1 MTGPAKQASQDDAE
15 GSGNDGGE
23 TATRGDKAGARRQ
36 GPVGSA
42 LENGRQVIQNHLKTL
57 PGRPGVYRMIDA
69 GGTVL
74 YVGKAKSLKK
84 RVASYTKFKGKSIRA
99 LNLIVRTKDMEF
111 ITTHTEVEALLLEAN
126 LIKQHKPPFN
136 VLLRDD
142 KSFPYI
148 VITGGHD
155 WPQIAKHRGARNLP
169 GEYFGPFASAGAVNN
184 TINTLQRAFPL
195 RNCSDSTF
203 ASRTRPCLQYQIK
216 RCTAPCAGRISEADY
231 GADVA
236 QARDFLKG
244 RSSRIQQ
251 ALSKRMH
258 EAAGR
263 QEYEAAAVFRD
274 RIRALSSIQ
283 SRQDI
288 NLLKLGQADLI
299 AGHQEGGQTCIQV
312 FFFRSGQN
320 YGNRAYFP
328 ANTRN
333 LSVAEVLAAFLGQFY
348 ARRAAPRRILLS
360 DAVEGQALIE
370 EALSLQ
376 AEQAVRLEVPRRG
389 GKRKLIQHCIANA
402 IDALGRR
409 LAESATQRRLLEGL
423 ARVFGLDAAPARIE
437 VYDNSHTGGSQAVG
451 AMIVAGQ
458 EGLIKNQYRKFNIK
472 DTALEPG
479 DDYGMM
485 REVLSRRFSRLL
497 REDADGAPRSHP
509 LWPDLVLID
518 GGAGHLAAAQQ
529 VFADLG
535 LEGVELAAIAKGR
548 QRHAGREVLHMRGR
562 APLALE
568 PSDPVLYFL
577 QRLRDE
583 AHRFAIGSH
592 RAKRARQLARS
603 ILDEVPGIGPRRKRA
618 LLNHFGSARAVSGAG
633 LADLEQVEGISNAVA
648 NAIYDHFHGEG

>member
-1 MTGPAKQASQDDAE
+1 MTGSANQSSENSVEAVAGGAGDAV
-15 GSGNDGGE
+15 
-23 TATRGDKAGARRQ
+23 TKAGARRKA
-36 GPVGSA
+36 PVGSA
-42 LENGRQVIQNHLKTL
+42 LEDGRQVINDHLKTL
-57 PGRPGVYRMIDA
+57 PGRPGVYRMIGAD
-69 GGTVL
+69 GTVL

-84 RVASYTKFKGKSIRA
+84 RVSSYTKFKGKSIRA
-99 LNLIVRTKDMEF
+99 LNLIAQTTDMEF

-148 VITGGHD
+148 IITGEHL

-169 GEYFGPFASAGAVNN
+169 GEYFGPFASALAVNN

-195 RNCSDSTF
+195 RNCSDSVF

-216 RCTAPCAGRISEADY
+216 RCTAPCVGRISEADY
-231 GADVA
+231 AADVA

-258 EAAGR
+258 EAAER

-274 RIRALSSIQ
+274 RIRALSQIQ

-288 NLLKLGQADLI
+288 NLLKLGQADVI

-348 ARRAAPRRILLS
+348 ARRTAPRRILLS
-360 DAVEGQALIE
+360 DAVEGQPLIE

-376 AEQAVRLEVPRRG
+376 AGHAVRIEVPGRG
-389 GKRKLIQHCIANA
+389 KKYKLVQHCIANA
-402 IDALGRR
+402 NDALGRR
-409 LAESATQRRLLEGL
+409 LAESATQRRLLDGL
-423 ARVFGLDAAPARIE
+423 AQVFGLEAAPARIE

-472 DTALEPG
+472 DSALVPG

-497 REDADGAPRSHP
+497 RENAEGDPP
-509 LWPDLVLID
+509 WPDLVLID
-518 GGAGHLAAAQQ
+518 GGAGHLTAAQE

-535 LEGVELAAIAKGR
+535 LDGVELAAIAKGR
-548 QRHAGREVLHMRGR
+548 QRHAGREVLHQPGR
-562 APLALE
+562 PALTLE
-568 PSDPVLYFL
+568 PRDPVLYFL

-592 RAKRARQLARS
+592 RAKRAQKLARS

-618 LLNHFGSARAVSGAG
+618 LLNHFGSARAVAGAG
-633 LADLEQVEGISNAVA
+633 LADLEQVEGISGTVA
-648 NAIYDHFHGEG
+648 SAIYDHFHGEG

>member
-1 MTGPAKQASQDDAE
+1 MTESTNQDSEKNA
-15 GSGNDGGE
+15 G
-23 TATRGDKAGARRQ
+23 GARDESAAAASDAGGRRRA
-36 GPVGSA
+36 PLGSA
-42 LENGRQVIQNHLKTL
+42 LEDGRRVIRDHLKTL

-69 GGTVL
+69 DGTVL

-84 RVASYTKFKGKSIRA
+84 RVSSYTKIKGKSIRA
-99 LNLIVRTKDMEF
+99 LNLIAQTADMEF

-148 VITGGHD
+148 VITGGHE
-155 WPQIAKHRGARNLP
+155 WPQIAKHRGARNKP
-169 GEYFGPFASAGAVNN
+169 GEYFGPFASALAVNN

-195 RNCSDSTF
+195 RNCSDSVF
-203 ASRTRPCLQYQIK
+203 ASRSRPCLQYQIK
-216 RCTAPCAGRISEADY
+216 RCTAPCVGRISAIDY
-231 GADVA
+231 AADVD

-258 EAAGR
+258 EAAER

-274 RIRALSSIQ
+274 RIRALSVIQ

-288 NLLKLGQADLI
+288 NLLKLGQADVI
-299 AGHQEGGQTCIQV
+299 AGYQDGGQTCIQV

-333 LSVAEVLAAFLGQFY
+333 LTTAEVLAAFLSQFY
-348 ARRAAPRRILLS
+348 ARRTAPRRILLS
-360 DAVEGQALIE
+360 EAIDGQPLIE

-376 AEQAVRLEVPRRG
+376 AGHAVHIEVPKRG
-389 GKRKLIQHCIANA
+389 KKYKLIQHCIANA
-402 IDALGRR
+402 DDALGRR

-423 ARVFGLDAAPARIE
+423 AKVFGLDAAPDRIE

-497 REDADGAPRSHP
+497 RENAESDPP
-509 LWPDLVLID
+509 WPDLVLID
-518 GGAGHLAAAQQ
+518 GGAGHLAAAQE

-535 LEGVELAAIAKGR
+535 LDGVEVAAIAKGR
-548 QRHAGREVLHMRGR
+548 QRHAGREVLHLQGR
-562 APLALE
+562 PPLTLE
-568 PSDPVLYFL
+568 PRDPVLYFL

-603 ILDEVPGIGPRRKRA
+603 ILDDVPGIGPRRKRA
-618 LLNHFGSARAVSGAG
+618 LLNHFGSARAVASAG
-633 LADLEQVEGISNAVA
+633 LADLQQVEGISGTVA
-648 NAIYDHFHGEG
+648 NTIYDHFHAES

>member
-1 MTGPAKQASQDDAE
+1 MTGSANQPSEKSAEAVADGAGDAV
-15 GSGNDGGE
+15 
-23 TATRGDKAGARRQ
+23 TKAGARRKA
-36 GPVGSA
+36 PVGSA
-42 LENGRQVIQNHLKTL
+42 LEDGRQVINDHLKTL
-57 PGRPGVYRMIDA
+57 PGRPGVYRMIGTD
-69 GGTVL
+69 GTVL

-84 RVASYTKFKGKSIRA
+84 RVSSYTKFKGKSIRA
-99 LNLIVRTKDMEF
+99 LNLIAQTTDMEF

-148 VITGGHD
+148 VITGEHL
-155 WPQIAKHRGARNLP
+155 WPQITKHRGARNLP
-169 GEYFGPFASAGAVNN
+169 GEYFGPFASALAVNN

-195 RNCSDSTF
+195 RNCSDSVF

-216 RCTAPCAGRISEADY
+216 RCTAPCVGRISEAEY
-231 GADVA
+231 AADVA

-258 EAAGR
+258 EAAER

-274 RIRALSSIQ
+274 RIRALSQIQ

-288 NLLKLGQADLI
+288 NLLKLGQADVI

-348 ARRAAPRRILLS
+348 ARRTAPRRILLS
-360 DAVEGQALIE
+360 DAVEGQPLIE

-376 AEQAVRLEVPRRG
+376 AGHAVRIEVPRRG
-389 GKRKLIQHCIANA
+389 KKYKLVQHCIANA
-402 IDALGRR
+402 DDALGRR
-409 LAESATQRRLLEGL
+409 LAESATQRRLLDGL
-423 ARVFGLDAAPARIE
+423 ARVFGLEAAPARIE
-437 VYDNSHTGGSQAVG
+437 VYDNSHTGGSEAVG

-472 DTALEPG
+472 DSALVPG

-497 REDADGAPRSHP
+497 RENAEGDPP
-509 LWPDLVLID
+509 WPDLVLID
-518 GGAGHLAAAQQ
+518 GGAGHLTAAQE

-535 LEGVELAAIAKGR
+535 LDGVELAAIAKGR
-548 QRHAGREVLHMRGR
+548 QRHAGREVLHQPGR
-562 APLALE
+562 PALTLE
-568 PSDPVLYFL
+568 PRDPVLYFL

-592 RAKRARQLARS
+592 RAKRAQKLARS

-618 LLNHFGSARAVSGAG
+618 LLNHFGSARAVAGAG
-633 LADLEQVEGISNAVA
+633 LADLEQVEGISGTVA
-648 NAIYDHFHGEG
+648 SAIYDHFHGEG